1 MEFIMILLLL
11 SVWIFWSWVM
21 WDLSSATRGWIC
33 TLCIGR
39 WRLKHWTTREVPKFI
54 FNWRIITLQCCIG
67 FYCTAMWISWTS
79 FSIYFNLI
87 LFQISTVYI
96 IKSYTHTHTHTHT
109 HISVQFSC
117 SVMSDSL
124 RPHESQHARPPCP
137 SPTPGV
143 HSNSCPSSW
152 WCHPAISSSVVHFSS
167 CPQSLPASGS
177 FPMSQLFTWGGR
189 STGVSALA
197 SSLPKN
203 TQTDLL

>member
-1 MEFIMILLLL
+1 MLLFKVFLKYIFKIFFWLGYFFKVSMEFIMILLLL

-87 LFQISTVYI
+87 LLYFL
-96 IKSYTHTHTHTHT
+96 
-109 HISVQFSC
+109 SVF
-117 SVMSDSL
+117 V
-124 RPHESQHARPPCP
+124 
-137 SPTPGV
+137 
-143 HSNSCPSSW
+143 
-152 WCHPAISSSVVHFSS
+152 
-167 CPQSLPASGS
+167 
-177 FPMSQLFTWGGR
+177 LFLFFFTYF
-189 STGVSALA
+189 
-197 SSLPKN
+197 
-203 TQTDLL
+203 